1 MTTVARLEEVA
12 EAFAL
17 YVTCAYFVISH
28 TVEELRLDENALF
41 ACHTVYGLA

>member
-12 EAFAL
+12 EALAL

-28 TVEELRLDENALF
+28 TVEELRLDEDTLL
-41 ACHTVYGLA
+41 ACHTMYGLA